1 MDIGE
6 LLSGLNESDID
17 ELKKIADEVL
27 GGGQTQEQTQSGT
40 MPDLSAL
47 LGNAELLSKLTSVM
61 AAMNRRD
68 PRSDLIAALKP
79 LLSEK
84 RRQRADS
91 AARIIKLLDLLP
103 ILNGGGQEWI

>member
-27 GGGQTQEQTQSGT
+27 GGGQAEEQAQGGGT

-91 AARIIKLLDLLP
+91 AARIIKLIDLLP
-103 ILNGGGQEWI
+103 ILNGGGQ